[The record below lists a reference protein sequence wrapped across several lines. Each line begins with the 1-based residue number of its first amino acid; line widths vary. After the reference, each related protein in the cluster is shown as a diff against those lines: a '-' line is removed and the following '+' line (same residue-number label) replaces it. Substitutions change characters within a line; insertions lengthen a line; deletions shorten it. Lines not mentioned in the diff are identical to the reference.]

1 MGLPITKSILNI
13 QRQDGNMKEPSEELL
28 LAYGKVH
35 YWYNQVR
42 TGMFEKKNDLP
53 EYVNAQKKWK
63 ESRIAL
69 EKLQRVEG
77 DKHYDHR

>member
-1 MGLPITKSILNI
+1 
-13 QRQDGNMKEPSEELL
+13 MKEPSEELL

-42 TGMFEKKNDLP
+42 IGMFEKKNDLP

-69 EKLQRVEG
+69 EKLQRIEG
-77 DKHYDHR
+77 DKPYEHR

>member
-1 MGLPITKSILNI
+1 
-13 QRQDGNMKEPSEELL
+13 MKEPSEELL

-53 EYVNAQKKWK
+53 EYANAQKKWK

>member
-1 MGLPITKSILNI
+1 
-13 QRQDGNMKEPSEELL
+13 MKEPSEELL